1 MCNLFST
8 YFSIL
13 TPFFSSIDIFNSGV
27 RSTGS
32 VNATRVLAFG
42 PRNP

>member
-13 TPFFSSIDIFNSGV
+13 TPFFSSIDFFNSKID
-27 RSTGS
+27 
-32 VNATRVLAFG
+32 
-42 PRNP
+42 